1 MASSDKKIQQYTSFN
16 AGEYSPELA
25 GRVDLESFGSSSRF
39 MSNMMSQISGGVKK
53 FYGTT
58 HIAEVTPDVG
68 RGIVKF
74 VPFINVFEPM
84 VLVFWGIE
92 NTNTDFGGSIKIGLI
107 YGDNYT
113 PLDIE
118 FPSAINV
125 NEMRWKQINDTIIF
139 VHKNV
144 QPLAI
149 RFYGI
154 NEDDEYSF
162 GAENISFTEIPYFPI
177 NATTDYRGQLQAS
190 GISGTITLSIPGGG
204 SNIRPTLPSPLNT
217 QSTYSRSVGR
227 RGSPTFSVGD
237 STIQLIRKRGGVET
251 VLCSGI
257 CNSAE
262 IKETLYM

>member
-1 MASSDKKIQQYTSFN
+1 MAGSDKKIQQYTNFT

-25 GRVDLESFGSSSRF
+25 GRVDLESFGSSTRH
-39 MSNMMSQISGGVKK
+39 MSNMLSQVSGGVKK

-58 HIAEVTPDVG
+58 HVAEITPDQG
-68 RGIVKF
+68 RGAVKF
-74 VPFINVFEPM
+74 VPFINVYEPM

-92 NTNTDFGGSIKIGLI
+92 DPQTDVGGSIKIGLI
-107 YGDNYT
+107 YGDDYT

-139 VHKNV
+139 AHKNV

-154 NEDDEYSF
+154 DNDGNYSF

-177 NATTDYRGQLQAS
+177 NSTSDYRGQLQAS
-190 GISGTITLSIPGGG
+190 GISGTITITLPSGP
-204 SNIRPTLPSPLNT
+204 SIRPTLPSPLDI
-217 QSTYSRSVGR
+217 QSTYTRSVGR
-227 RGSPTFSVGD
+227 KGSPSLSAGD
-237 STIQLIRKRGGVET
+237 STIQLIRVRNNVET
-251 VLCSGI
+251 VLCSGV
-257 CNSAE
+257 CNSAV
-262 IKETLYM
+262 IRETFYS